1 MRPLLTACLFAIF
14 PVFPVQAQRAPL
26 QSAVTGKLGAAGIR
40 ESSGVA
46 VSRSHPDLLWTHND
60 SGDDPLLYAVNWSG
74 QLVATYHVD
83 GARAV
88 DWEDIALGPCPDPD
102 LGLACLFIADIGD
115 NGERRDDA
123 VIYVVPEP
131 DPGSLSSSTGHVAAA
146 RALHIEYDG
155 GPRDAEALAI
165 LPDGRVM
172 LFSKGRSGPIL
183 RYSIEPRA
191 FASES
196 LVLTAPDTIAI
207 DPQPLVGK
215 WVTAAAISPS
225 GDRAVLSTHAEL
237 YFFNRTATGW
247 QREGEGCWLGLPL
260 RQWEAVDWIDERTVV
275 VTSEKAWGREGVIRT
290 LRCF

>member
-1 MRPLLTACLFAIF
+1 MRSLLTAWILTILAVCS
-14 PVFPVQAQRAPL
+14 VQAQRVPV
-26 QSAVTGKLGAAGIR
+26 QSTVTGSLGDAGIH

-46 VSRSHPDLLWTHND
+46 VSRHHPDLLWTHND
-60 SGDDPLLYAVNWSG
+60 SGADPLLYAIDWSG
-74 QLVATYHVD
+74 RLVATYRVV

-88 DWEDIALGPCPDPD
+88 DWEDLALGPCPDPD
-102 LGLACLFIADIGD
+102 LGRACLFIADTGD
-115 NGERRDDA
+115 NSERRDDA

-131 DPGSLSSSTGHVAAA
+131 DPGSLSSSTGYVVAA
-146 RALHIEYDG
+146 RALHVEYDD
-155 GPRDAEALAI
+155 GPRDAEALAV

-207 DPQPLVGK
+207 DPQPLVGR
-215 WVTAAAISPS
+215 WVTGAAISPS
-225 GDRAVLSTHAEL
+225 GDRAVLGTHTEL
-237 YFFNRTATGW
+237 YFFDRTSTKW
-247 QREGEGCWLGLPL
+247 QREGEGCWLGVPL
-260 RQWEAVDWIDERTVV
+260 RQWEAVDWIDERNVV
-275 VTSEKAWGREGVIRT
+275 VTSERAWGREGVVRT

>member
-1 MRPLLTACLFAIF
+1 MRPLVAACILAFLS
-14 PVFPVQAQRAPL
+14 VHPVQAQRVPVE
-26 QSAVTGKLGAAGIR
+26 STVTGALGDAGIR

-46 VSRSHPDLLWTHND
+46 VSRHHPDLLWTHND
-60 SGDDPLLYAVNWSG
+60 SGDNPLLYAVDWSG
-74 QLVATYHVD
+74 HLVATYRVD
-83 GARAV
+83 GAHAV
-88 DWEDIALGPCPDPD
+88 DWEDIALGPCPNPG
-102 LGLACLFIADIGD
+102 LGVACLFIADTGD
-115 NGERRDDA
+115 NDERRDDV

-131 DPGSLSSSTGHVAAA
+131 DPGSLSGSTGHVAVA
-146 RALHIEYDG
+146 RALHVEYED

-165 LPDGRVM
+165 LPDGQLL
-172 LFSKGRSGPIL
+172 LFSKGRSGFIL

-191 FASES
+191 FASDS
-196 LVLTAPDTIAI
+196 LVLTAPDTVAI
-207 DPQPLVGK
+207 DPQPLVGR

-225 GDRAVLSTHAEL
+225 GDRAVLGTLTEL
-237 YFFNRTATGW
+237 YFFDRTATGW